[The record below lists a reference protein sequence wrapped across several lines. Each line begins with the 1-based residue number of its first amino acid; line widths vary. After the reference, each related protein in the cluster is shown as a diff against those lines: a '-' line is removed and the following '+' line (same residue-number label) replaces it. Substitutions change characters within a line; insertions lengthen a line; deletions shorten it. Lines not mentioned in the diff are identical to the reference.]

1 MNAMYSS
8 CSVICIKSCSLTVV
22 LACIAALVLSVLGT
36 GLAVSSFGLLFD
48 NVNSIFAWALGKID
62 FIQAEMTVSDINGNP
77 TLVPPLTNATF
88 QSVKRLL
95 DSPPIRDGVLG
106 LQPKYQKYVEDA
118 NLGLT
123 LLSTVPI
130 ASSAPFSTFD
140 IEAERQKF
148 FRQEPG
154 LFLWFVVPAFESL
167 APFKN
172 VSAQVQDAELSTSRA
187 ACNAMVSICTDSPSP
202 VWSVAAPGKV
212 YKCAVNATTYN
223 ATCATFQRVSEL
235 VGNMTVL
242 NGSPV
247 GCANVSAIE
256 QSTKC
261 TMGGG
266 CATECTSTTCDKKIA
281 TDIILNLRYA
291 TAAIRAFN
299 VAVLPLAV
307 TYSII
312 FELLIR
318 LTVLADDF
326 TFVGVGL
333 CLFTIFFFVDLFVV
347 FRGQKRF
354 FSLVGVVVA
363 APVDADATEPAAAAP
378 VAVHASDA
386 PPKEESSQAFPP
398 TAADAQQQQQQP
410 GEGPTS
416 PQKEQPAPLPEPVK
430 V

>member
-1 MNAMYSS
+1 M
-8 CSVICIKSCSLTVV
+8 
-22 LACIAALVLSVLGT
+22 
-36 GLAVSSFGLLFD
+36 
-48 NVNSIFAWALGKID
+48 
-62 FIQAEMTVSDINGNP
+62 
-77 TLVPPLTNATF
+77 
-88 QSVKRLL
+88 
-95 DSPPIRDGVLG
+95 
-106 LQPKYQKYVEDA
+106 
-118 NLGLT
+118 
-123 LLSTVPI
+123 
-130 ASSAPFSTFD
+130 
-140 IEAERQKF
+140 
-148 FRQEPG
+148 
-154 LFLWFVVPAFESL
+154 
-167 APFKN
+167 
-172 VSAQVQDAELSTSRA
+172 
-187 ACNAMVSICTDSPSP
+187 
-202 VWSVAAPGKV
+202 
-212 YKCAVNATTYN
+212 
-223 ATCATFQRVSEL
+223 
-235 VGNMTVL
+235 
-242 NGSPV
+242 
-247 GCANVSAIE
+247 
-256 QSTKC
+256 
-261 TMGGG
+261 
-266 CATECTSTTCDKKIA
+266 
-281 TDIILNLRYA
+281 
-291 TAAIRAFN
+291 
-299 VAVLPLAV
+299 LPLAV